1 MYSVITEKRNVAV
14 SSCSVMWYLSIVFT
28 YTVYGTRGCVIT
40 SPDQKVN
47 AGTDVHLS
55 CNFCQCPGPLDVMSL
70 SVEWEFKGISS
81 EPKIIIYYI
90 RNQTVPDRG
99 VVFQGDVELGSFDI
113 HLPSVTRENNGTY
126 LCRLR
131 LNGIF
136 HKNQTQLTVQSAL
149 TRRNSLDVN
158 HLQKHPPWLLPLAS
172 VASVAGVVLLTGAVF
187 LGRKAYRTTQREN
200 NSKENMEEVKTST
213 DGEDKG
219 MICKVGFSMPD
230 LADVNSPPSSPDNI
244 YVTMHGFP
252 FAPDAPVTAGRN
264 RCLPSDWQPKD
275 EEPVYEA

>member
-1 MYSVITEKRNVAV
+1 MVVVIVDDDANGED
-14 SSCSVMWYLSIVFT
+14 
-28 YTVYGTRGCVIT
+28 YGNNDKNANYNSGCFGDEDDDGSHPVPA
-40 SPDQKVN
+40 PD
-47 AGTDVHLS
+47 AFHSDL
-55 CNFCQCPGPLDVMSL
+55 LL
-70 SVEWEFKGISS
+70 
-81 EPKIIIYYI
+81 IIYYI
-90 RNQTVPDRG
+90 RNQTVPDPG
-99 VVFQGDVELGSFDI
+99 VLFQGDVELGSFDI